1 MKQMYYIQ
9 VLQVVPWDILKKKK
23 KKVIPRDS
31 PTINMHK
38 HKEYGVFQEKMKLHT
53 NIHISFNKSENRI
66 DNMVKIENYVAPQVI
81 DTDT

>member
-1 MKQMYYIQ
+1 
-9 VLQVVPWDILKKKK
+9 
-23 KKVIPRDS
+23 
-31 PTINMHK
+31 MHK